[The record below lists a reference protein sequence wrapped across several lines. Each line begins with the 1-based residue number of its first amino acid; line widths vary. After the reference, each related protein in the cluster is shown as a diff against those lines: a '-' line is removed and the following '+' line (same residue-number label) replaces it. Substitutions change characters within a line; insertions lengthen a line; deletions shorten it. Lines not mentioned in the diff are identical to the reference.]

1 MEVNGNAE
9 HHANIPEWGLED
21 LTGSVLYDA
30 FYESTTMLAGRML
43 AQQRLAAARGDR
55 DGERRAETDRRGLLA
70 ARGKV
75 DPTDRE
81 TLIRLKRENDSARA
95 ARTEAVAPWHAIG
108 GSLAVDVEGI
118 WRDDIRPVVDAAE
131 RSDKP
136 CTVFVGGQPGAGKTR
151 ATHLVRVSGLHDGP
165 LLPVNGD
172 DLRQYHP
179 DYDRLCDEE
188 PLNMPERTARVS
200 AAWIRMTMEYV
211 DENRIP
217 AIVEGTWRNAATV
230 LGEAA
235 NAKRHGRSTHA
246 VVLAVPPV
254 LSRIA
259 ILERYY
265 RDRSA
270 GLPARWTPASA
281 HENAVRNLPDT
292 VWRIATS
299 PLIDR
304 FTVIDRDGGILY
316 DGTGDRKED
325 GWDEWR
331 DAMSQLDSVE
341 RDAQLA
347 RIDFLERAWSAFTP
361 DNDDARMLL
370 DRIHKAIRPKVGYNT
385 VYVMDDYEEL
395 MRGADPRTVA
405 KAKGRQHWDPSDRF
419 FIWNE
424 PDTGYLL
431 GKKLYDVPE
440 DDEGAL
446 YSFPADSPLIW
457 DRCFNWS
464 EAYDARNQARE
475 EWLASGRKRPSE
487 ERSS

>member
-1 MEVNGNAE
+1 M
-9 HHANIPEWGLED
+9 
-21 LTGSVLYDA
+21 
-30 FYESTTMLAGRML
+30 AG
-43 AQQRLAAARGDR
+43 
-55 DGERRAETDRRGLLA
+55 
-70 ARGKV
+70 
-75 DPTDRE
+75 
-81 TLIRLKRENDSARA
+81 
-95 ARTEAVAPWHAIG
+95 
-108 GSLAVDVEGI
+108 
-118 WRDDIRPVVDAAE
+118 
-131 RSDKP
+131 
-136 CTVFVGGQPGAGKTR
+136 
-151 ATHLVRVSGLHDGP
+151 
-165 LLPVNGD
+165 
-172 DLRQYHP
+172 
-179 DYDRLCDEE
+179 
-188 PLNMPERTARVS
+188 
-200 AAWIRMTMEYV
+200 
-211 DENRIP
+211 
-217 AIVEGTWRNAATV
+217 
-230 LGEAA
+230 
-235 NAKRHGRSTHA
+235 
-246 VVLAVPPV
+246 
-254 LSRIA
+254 
-259 ILERYY
+259 
-265 RDRSA
+265 
-270 GLPARWTPASA
+270 
-281 HENAVRNLPDT
+281 
-292 VWRIATS
+292 
-299 PLIDR
+299 
-304 FTVIDRDGGILY
+304 
-316 DGTGDRKED
+316 
-325 GWDEWR
+325 
-331 DAMSQLDSVE
+331 AMSQLDSVE